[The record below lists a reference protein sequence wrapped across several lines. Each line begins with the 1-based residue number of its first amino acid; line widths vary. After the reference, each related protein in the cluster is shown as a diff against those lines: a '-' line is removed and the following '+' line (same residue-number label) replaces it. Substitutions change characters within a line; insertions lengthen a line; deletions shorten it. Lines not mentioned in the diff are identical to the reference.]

1 MNKKK
6 ILVAVDGSRWAMD
19 AVRYATEVGDPQ
31 RAEVV
36 LFHVTMP
43 VPESFYDVEKN
54 PAFRTSRAPARAWED
69 AWRLMIEDFMERA
82 SQVLKRAGFEG
93 AGVQVIIKTRQV
105 GIARDIITEAEKG
118 YDAVVVGRRGMSDMK
133 DLVLGGVST
142 KLISR
147 LNRVPLWLVGEK
159 KRADGFLVALDAS
172 EEALK
177 AVTVAAPFLA
187 AKPRQVLLLHVIRGL
202 DPQTE
207 ALARFLAPE
216 DQKDWLKKVWE
227 EMERAAGAMD
237 EVLERAFM
245 ILEEHGVPRDLVQTR
260 VVTGV
265 SSRAAAIVE
274 EAETRGSATI
284 VMGRRGL
291 SRVEEFFMGRV
302 SNKVIQLA
310 KKHTVWIVQ

>member
-6 ILVAVDGSRWAMD
+6 ILVAVDGSRWAME
-19 AVRYATEVGDPQ
+19 AVRYAAEVCHPQ

-36 LFHVTMP
+36 LFHVTTP

-54 PAFRTSRAPARAWED
+54 PAFRISRAPARAWED

-82 SQVLKRAGFEG
+82 SQVLKKAGFEG

-172 EEALK
+172 DEALK
-177 AVTVAAPFLA
+177 AVSVAAPFLA

-216 DQKDWLKKVWE
+216 DQKDWLKKIWE

-265 SSRAAAIVE
+265 SSRAAAIVQA
-274 EAETRGSATI
+274 AETEGMGTI

-302 SNKVIQLA
+302 SNKVVQLA